1 MATAIPTLQPLELEE
16 ADQTQAWTDWIEHAE
31 DAFIAFNITE
41 DAKRLALI
49 RLYGGKKLKE
59 IMKTLRPAILTD
71 KKEPTYKTMRIALD
85 EYFSE
90 KTNEV
95 FERHKFRMLAQEV
108 GESTHNYVTRLRT
121 QGAKCNFDNYNLDQA
136 IIDQLTEKCTSHK
149 MRRAYLKET
158 DITVQKALQITYTY
172 ESTEAQACQMEQG
185 EEGTNVN
192 KVNTRYKQ
200 QQQRDWES
208 NRRQQSKDMP
218 RNPKLNCLG
227 CNGTGH
233 RHGQRQCPAFGK
245 NCNYCGIV
253 NHFATACRKKHN
265 RQERVRQ
272 LTEDS

>member
-1 MATAIPTLQPLELEE
+1 MTELEE
-16 ADQTQAWTDWIEHAE
+16 TDLTQAWTDWIEHAE

-49 RLYGGKKLKE
+49 RFYGGKKLKE
-59 IMKTLRPAILTD
+59 IMKTLHPAIPTD

-90 KTNEV
+90 KTNKV

-158 DITVQKALQITYTY
+158 DITVQKALQIAYTY

-192 KVNTRYKQ
+192 KVSSKSTK
-200 QQQRDWES
+200 ES
-208 NRRQQSKDMP
+208 DDGHTYVFRVTSDDTAEEKVMIEDVPVRMLIDSGKRQS
-218 RNPKLNCLG
+218 N
-227 CNGTGH
+227 
-233 RHGQRQCPAFGK
+233 
-245 NCNYCGIV
+245 
-253 NHFATACRKKHN
+253 
-265 RQERVRQ
+265 
-272 LTEDS
+272 